1 MIKFYFIP
9 ITLLCIV
16 FNISIVYAE
25 DINSRS
31 EFIFYMEEKHGFDR
45 QELNSLF
52 DQTIV
57 SQSILD
63 AIKRPA
69 EKKLSWHQYRKIFIK
84 KKFNLMS
91 TGLNL

>member
-1 MIKFYFIP
+1 MIKLYFIP
-9 ITLLCIV
+9 ITLLYIL
-16 FNISIVYAE
+16 FNVSIVYAE
-25 DINSRS
+25 NIDSRS

-45 QELNSLF
+45 QELSSLF

-69 EKKLSWHQYRKIFIK
+69 EKINQS
-84 KKFNLMS
+84 
-91 TGLNL
+91 